1 MDETIDYRTDPKETT
16 RRLLGTAL
24 LYYIRAYKTF
34 IYSAKDDYDEKTWKM
49 KCREADELVEL
60 YEDAHETERLYSP
73 LLPFDLWAGEEVIMG
88 AAYYHQMNLAVWDD
102 QPDTTVH
109 RDILVL
115 HRNILKAINYLKKRL
130 TSLCFLPPNTRLYPL
145 PHHVLL
151 LPPSYIQKQLHY

>member
-73 LLPFDLWAGEEVIMG
+73 VLPYDLWAAEEVIMG
-88 AAYYHQMNLAVWDD
+88 AASYHQMNLAVWDD

-109 RDILVL
+109 RDIFVV
-115 HRNILKAINYLKKRL
+115 HHNCPRSARNTIYLNQVFDAKTGNRYHFDLKHH
-130 TSLCFLPPNTRLYPL
+130 PNPVF
-145 PHHVLL
+145 HDG
-151 LPPSYIQKQLHY
+151 K